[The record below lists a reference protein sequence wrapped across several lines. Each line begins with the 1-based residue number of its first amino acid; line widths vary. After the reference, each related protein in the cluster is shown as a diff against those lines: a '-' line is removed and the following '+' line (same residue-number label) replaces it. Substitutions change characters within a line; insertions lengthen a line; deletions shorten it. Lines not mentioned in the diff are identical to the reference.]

1 MDQTNFFSLFFLTF
15 ITMAFVLAPVSS
27 TTTST
32 TKKNTNFVKTS
43 CNVTTYPS
51 VCLTSLLPYASA
63 VKSNPIRLV
72 KQALS
77 VTLKASSTTR
87 SMISTLAKA
96 KNITKG
102 DAAVLKDCIVD
113 IQDSISE
120 IKDSLKAISS
130 LKSSADKKFVL
141 SNAETWTSAA
151 LSDEYSCT
159 DGMEDEEVSPAVKK
173 KIKTSVF
180 SIARLSSNALYLIN
194 HLNI

>member
-15 ITMAFVLAPVSS
+15 ITVAFVLAPVSS
-27 TTTST
+27 TTT
-32 TKKNTNFVKTS
+32 KNNSNFVKIS

-63 VKSNPIRLV
+63 VKSDPVRLV

-77 VTLKASSTTR
+77 VTLNASSTTR
-87 SMISTLAKA
+87 STISKLAKA

-130 LKSSADKKFVL
+130 LNSSADKKFVL

-151 LSDEYSCT
+151 LTDEYSCT

-194 HLNI
+194 HLNINKV